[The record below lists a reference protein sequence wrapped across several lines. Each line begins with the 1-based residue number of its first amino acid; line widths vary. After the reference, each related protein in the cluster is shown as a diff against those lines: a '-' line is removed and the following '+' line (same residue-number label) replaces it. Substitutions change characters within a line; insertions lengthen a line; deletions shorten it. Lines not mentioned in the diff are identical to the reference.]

1 MQVVEVELQVIMD
14 VQVKEELVVEM
25 VEEETQ
31 DHSVV
36 YQQQ

>member
-1 MQVVEVELQVIMD
+1 VVEVELQVIMD